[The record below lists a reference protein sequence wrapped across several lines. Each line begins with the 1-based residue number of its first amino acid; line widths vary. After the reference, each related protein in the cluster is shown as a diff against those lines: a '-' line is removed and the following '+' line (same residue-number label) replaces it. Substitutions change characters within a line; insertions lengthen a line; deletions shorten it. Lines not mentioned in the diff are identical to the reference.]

1 MKNCPNCGAPIER
14 PGDTLCAYCGSPLQD
29 DTPPKQTTFQPQRRH
44 PDKAAELDE
53 KVRFCRALSIASLVF
68 FAFFIV
74 AAIAM
79 VTAVSIINDQSAS
92 DEQKRSA
99 KTSFK
104 IAAASIIIVLITIA
118 TGTIFRIFYGAIL
131 GQI

>member
-1 MKNCPNCGAPIER
+1 MKRCPNCGAPIER
-14 PGDTLCAYCGSPLQD
+14 RDDTHCAYCGSPLQD
-29 DTPPKQTTFQPQRRH
+29 DTQQTTYQPQPRH
-44 PDKAAELDE
+44 RSKAEELDE

-79 VTAVSIINDQSAS
+79 VTAGSIINDPSAS

-104 IAAASIIIVLITIA
+104 IAAASIIIVLVMIA
-118 TGTIFRIFYGAIL
+118 TGTIFQIFYSPIP

>member
-1 MKNCPNCGAPIER
+1 MKNCPNCGAPIEC

-29 DTPPKQTTFQPQRRH
+29 DTPQVTYQPQQQHR
-44 PDKAAELDE
+44 DKATELDE

-79 VTAVSIINDQSAS
+79 VTAASIINDPSAT

-104 IAAASIIIVLITIA
+104 IAATSIIIVLITIA

>member
-14 PGDTLCAYCGSPLQD
+14 RGDTRCAYCGSPLQD
-29 DTPPKQTTFQPQRRH
+29 DTPQEQMTFQPQPRH
-44 PDKAAELDE
+44 RDRAAELDE

-79 VTAVSIINDQSAS
+79 VTAASIINDPSAS

-104 IAAASIIIVLITIA
+104 IAAASIIIVLVMIA
-118 TGTIFRIFYGAIL
+118 TGTIFQIFYGAIL

>member
-14 PGDTLCAYCGSPLQD
+14 HGDTLCAYCGSPLQD
-29 DTPPKQTTFQPQRRH
+29 NMPPEQTTFQPQPWHR
-44 PDKAAELDE
+44 DKAAELDE

-79 VTAVSIINDQSAS
+79 VTAASIINDPSAS
-92 DEQKRSA
+92 NEQKRSA

-118 TGTIFRIFYGAIL
+118 TGTIFQIFYGAIL

>member
-1 MKNCPNCGAPIER
+1 MKSCPNCGAPIER
-14 PGDTLCAYCGSPLQD
+14 RGDTRCAYCGSPLQN
-29 DTPPKQTTFQPQRRH
+29 DTPPQQTTYQPQPRH
-44 PDKAAELDE
+44 RNKAEEIDE

-79 VTAVSIINDQSAS
+79 VTAGSIINDPSAS

-99 KTSFK
+99 KTSFR
-104 IAAASIIIVLITIA
+104 IAAASIIIVLGLIA
-118 TGTIFRIFYGAIL
+118 TGTIFQIFYGAIL

>member
-14 PGDTLCAYCGSPLQD
+14 QGDTHCAYCGSPLQD
-29 DTPPKQTTFQPQRRH
+29 DTQQVTFQPQPRH
-44 PDKAAELDE
+44 HSKAEELDE

-79 VTAVSIINDQSAS
+79 VTAGSIINDPSAS
-92 DEQKRSA
+92 SEQKRSA

-104 IAAASIIIVLITIA
+104 IAAASIIIVLVMIA
-118 TGTIFRIFYGAIL
+118 TGTIFQIFYSAIP

>member
-1 MKNCPNCGAPIER
+1 MKRCPNCGAPIER
-14 PGDTLCAYCGSPLQD
+14 RGDTHCAYCGSPLQD
-29 DTPPKQTTFQPQRRH
+29 DTPQEQMTYQPQPRH
-44 PDKAAELDE
+44 HSKAEELDE

-79 VTAVSIINDQSAS
+79 VTAGSIINDPSAS
-92 DEQKRSA
+92 SEQKRSA

-104 IAAASIIIVLITIA
+104 IAAASIIIVLVMIA
-118 TGTIFRIFYGAIL
+118 TGTIFQIFYSAIL